1 MISFHGV
8 RSSAV
13 GVFVESFPQRPIPA
27 QRVERFTVPG
37 RSGDVL
43 SFEGAYD
50 NCKQAYDIYVSAEG
64 PGLPLIA
71 AQAARWLMVPGYQEL
86 EDEYDRDTFRLATFL
101 GPVNLENVLNS
112 FGRARIEFDCCPQRY
127 TKSGAQALTLSN
139 GAALTSPTGY
149 PALPLITVHGSGT
162 GTLTVGGTVL
172 TITDCDNLVIDCR
185 EHEAYK
191 IGSVSN
197 FNTALSGGW
206 PVLGAGSTAI
216 SWTGGISGVT
226 MIPRWF
232 WL

>member
-8 RSSAV
+8 RSTAV
-13 GVFVESFPQRPIPA
+13 GVFVEHYPQRPIPA

-64 PGLPLIA
+64 PGLPLVA
-71 AQAARWLMVPGYQEL
+71 AQAARWLLVPGYQEL

-101 GPVNLENVLNS
+101 GPLNLENVLNA

-127 TKSGAQALTLSN
+127 TKGGAQALTLSN

-172 TITDCDNLVIDCR
+172 TITDCDDLVIDCR

-206 PVLGAGSTAI
+206 PVLGAGSTEI

-226 MIPRWF
+226 IIPRWY

>member
-13 GVFVESFPQRPIPA
+13 GVYVEKYPPRPVPA

-43 SFEGAYD
+43 AFEDAYD
-50 NCKQAYDIYVSAEG
+50 NIKQAYDIYVSAEG

-71 AQAARWLMVPGYQEL
+71 AQAARWLLVPGYQQL
-86 EDEYDRDTFRLATFL
+86 EDEYDRDTFRLAAYL
-101 GPVNLENVLNS
+101 GPVDLENTLNS

-226 MIPRWF
+226 LIPRWY